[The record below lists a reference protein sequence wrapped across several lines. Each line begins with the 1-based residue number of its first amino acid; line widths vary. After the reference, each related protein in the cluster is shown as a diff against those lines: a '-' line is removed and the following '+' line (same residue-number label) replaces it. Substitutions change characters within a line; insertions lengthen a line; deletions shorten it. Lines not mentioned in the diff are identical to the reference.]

1 MPTHKQPLVFIV
13 VLGYKSSSVTQR
25 CLLSLRRLTYPN
37 YRIVVIDNDSNDESV
52 KELACLFPNL
62 TVIQSG
68 CNWGYSGG
76 NNLGFE
82 YAIANGADYV
92 LVLNPDTELA
102 NPVFIEETISYLSK
116 ESYVG
121 IAGPRVFFQNTGK
134 TQNTVLFPP
143 GFWRNLANWFAYRI
157 APDSFELCADA
168 VVDAQVLNGV
178 CLLIRSDCLAQAGLF
193 DENIFM
199 YIEDADMDYRAR
211 QSGWRIQYLPIDSVT
226 HLQKQEGYSMT
237 GEVSFLLKR
246 NSVYYL
252 FKIGKLLDAS
262 LVALFF
268 LFLLFVRGL
277 LKFDFVQHNRL
288 CVRLVAAFY
297 SIISGKYDS
306 RFGYPFTEHERKQKE
321 RSKSDDRNF
330 CQQ

>member
-1 MPTHKQPLVFIV
+1 MSTNNQPLVFPLVFIV
-13 VLGYKSSSVTQR
+13 VLSYKSSSVTQR

-37 YRIVVIDNDSNDESV
+37 YRVVVIDNDSNDESV
-52 KELACLFPNL
+52 QELSFLFPNL

-82 YAIANGADYV
+82 HAISNGADYV
-92 LVLNPDTELA
+92 LVLNPDTELV
-102 NPVFIEETISYLSK
+102 NPVFIEEAISYLSK
-116 ESYVG
+116 EYDVG

-134 TQNTVLFPP
+134 IQNTVLFPP
-143 GFWRNLANWFAYRI
+143 GFLRNFTNWFAYRI
-157 APDSFELCADA
+157 APDSFELSADK

-199 YIEDADMDYRAR
+199 YIEDADMDYRVR
-211 QSGWRIQYLPIDSVT
+211 QSGWRVQYLPIDSVT
-226 HLQKQEGYSMT
+226 HVQKQEGYSMT

-252 FKIGKLLDAS
+252 LKTEKLLDAA
-262 LVALFF
+262 LVALSFVI
-268 LFLLFVRGL
+268 LLFVRGL
-277 LKFDFVQHNRL
+277 LKLDFVQHSKL
-288 CVRLVAAFY
+288 CVRLITAFY
-297 SIISGKYDS
+297 SVLNGKYDT
-306 RFGYPFTEHERKQKE
+306 RFGYPFTEREGK
-321 RSKSDDRNF
+321 
-330 CQQ
+330 